1 MDGVERLALDP
12 EELLDRALGLRVAAL
27 ADMDVGEVAG
37 PVEEVARRPALVVV
51 GAPELEA
58 RVQRTGCSMS
68 RRGDRG
74 ADAASSPRTAGSR
87 GSARETTRS
96 PCSA

>member
-1 MDGVERLALDP
+1 MHGIERLALDP

-27 ADMDVGEVAG
+27 AEVDVGEVAG

-58 RVQRTGCSMS
+58 RVQE
-68 RRGDRG
+68 DRVL
-74 ADAASSPRTAGSR
+74 DVE
-87 GSARETTRS
+87 ARERS
-96 PCSA
+96 CQALT